1 MKITVI
7 LLRTRTVLRM
17 RLLGTKEKTS
27 IMKNAVKLLTA
38 ALLLGLLAG
47 LLCLPAAAASGKPSE
62 TVTVLFAFSDAYG
75 ASGGITYSNPDLFSA
90 VSVSGNLAGAYSR
103 DSFSCSGTEQTTV
116 CVYITATV
124 RSDAKVGES
133 CVISTSNAQYVY
145 NTAGEQV
152 GVSRSE
158 TVTVESAPIAPTE
171 APKPTAPTEQVKPAE
186 TEKPTPSDGSPSY
199 SELLYQIG
207 IAERLD
213 KAAYTSESWAALQ
226 NALDTARHL
235 TGSRNQNTVNAGA
248 SALANAIAALQPL
261 DFTKL
266 HEALD
271 STDAFLEE
279 NALNERL
286 TALIAAQEAARA
298 MLTSGSQEDIDA
310 AADALTQALEAVH
323 GELAGI
329 VETVEVPVEVPTE
342 VTVEIPVEPTTPY
355 CNMQRHTTF
364 TVLLWVSVGLNA
376 VLIAVGVIYAVKRR
390 RNTRDT
396 TPLVDYE
403 ISDDD

>member
-1 MKITVI
+1 MKKAT
-7 LLRTRTVLRM
+7 M
-17 RLLGTKEKTS
+17 
-27 IMKNAVKLLTA
+27 LLTA
-38 ALLLGLLAG
+38 VLLLGLLAG
-47 LLCLPAAAASGKPSE
+47 LLCLPAAAASGTPDE

-90 VSVSGNLAGAYSR
+90 VSVSGNLAGAYAR
-103 DSFSCSGTEQTTV
+103 DSFSCNGTEQTTV
-116 CVYITATV
+116 CVYITATI

-133 CVISTSNAQYVY
+133 CVISTSNARYVY

-158 TVTVESAPIAPTE
+158 TVTVESAPITPTE
-171 APKPTAPTEQVKPAE
+171 APQPTETPKPTAPTEQVKPTGAD
-186 TEKPTPSDGSPSY
+186 KPAPSDGSPSY

-207 IAERLD
+207 IAESLD

-235 TGSRNQNTVNAGA
+235 TDSRDQNTVNAGA
-248 SALANAIAALQPL
+248 NALANAIAALQPL

-298 MLTSGSQEDIDA
+298 MLTSGSQGDIDA

-342 VTVEIPVEPTTPY
+342 ITVEVPVEPTTPY

-364 TVLLWVSVGLNA
+364 TVLLWVSVGLNV

-390 RNTRDT
+390 RNTRNT

>member
-1 MKITVI
+1 MKKAT
-7 LLRTRTVLRM
+7 M
-17 RLLGTKEKTS
+17 
-27 IMKNAVKLLTA
+27 LLTA
-38 ALLLGLLAG
+38 VLLLGLLAG
-47 LLCLPAAAASGKPSE
+47 LLCLPAAAASGTPDE

-90 VSVSGNLAGAYSR
+90 VSVSGNLAGAYAR
-103 DSFSCSGTEQTTV
+103 DSFSCNGTEQTTV
-116 CVYITATV
+116 CVYITATI

-133 CVISTSNAQYVY
+133 CVISTSNARYVY

-158 TVTVESAPIAPTE
+158 TVTVESAPITPTE
-171 APKPTAPTEQVKPAE
+171 APQPTETPKPTAPTEQVKPTGAD
-186 TEKPTPSDGSPSY
+186 KPAPSDGSPSY

-207 IAERLD
+207 IAESLD

-235 TGSRNQNTVNAGA
+235 TDSRDQNTVNAGA
-248 SALANAIAALQPL
+248 NALANAIAALQPL

-298 MLTSGSQEDIDA
+298 MLTSGSQGDIDA

-342 VTVEIPVEPTTPY
+342 ITVEVPVEPTTPY

-364 TVLLWVSVGLNA
+364 TVLLWVSVGLNV